1 MANEEQLKILRQGV
15 EAWNKWRENNPET
28 EIDLGWADLRETKL
42 GCAKLH
48 QADLREANLF
58 QAYLGEANLSGSNL
72 SGASLYCVHLGGA
85 NLNGANLS
93 RSNLYGANLRLADL
107 SNANL
112 RGAELIFADLVKTNL
127 ERADLTGCRIYGISV
142 WEARLIDTIQKDLII
157 SGIGEPV
164 LTIDNLEVAQFIHLL
179 LNNEKIR
186 HVIDTMTSK
195 VVLILGRFTPERKA
209 VLDAIKEE
217 LRKRDYLPVL
227 FDFEGPKSRDLT
239 ETISTLAHMA
249 RFVIADITDAKSIPA
264 ELQIIVPHLPSVP
277 VQPLI
282 LDSDY
287 EYGLF
292 EHFRAFNSVLK
303 PYRYSSQAEL
313 LASIEDR
320 VIAPAEAKVNEIRSK
335 IKSQE

>member
-1 MANEEQLKILRQGV
+1 MANDEQLRILRQGA
-15 EAWNKWRENNPET
+15 EAWNGWRLEHPDDG
-28 EIDLGWADLRETKL
+28 IDLSR
-42 GCAKLH
+42 
-48 QADLREANLF
+48 
-58 QAYLGEANLSGSNL
+58 ANLSGAKL
-72 SGASLYCVHLGGA
+72 SGADLSGA
-85 NLNGANLS
+85 DLSEADLFEADLSWAKLSGSDLFRTDLMRANLS
-93 RSNLYGANLRLADL
+93 EAVLIGADL
-107 SNANL
+107 SRADLSWANL
-112 RGAELIFADLVKTNL
+112 SEANL
-127 ERADLTGCRIYGISV
+127 ERATIEGCNIFAISA
-142 WEARLIDTIQKDLII
+142 WKLNLKDAKQRNLII
-157 SGIGEPV
+157 TPEEEPAITV
-164 LTIDNLEVAQFIHLL
+164 DNLEVAQFIYLL
-179 LNNEKIR
+179 LYNEKIR

-195 VVLILGRFTPERKA
+195 VVLILGRFTPERKP

-292 EHFRAFNSVLK
+292 ENIRASNSVLK
-303 PYRYSSQAEL
+303 TYRYSSQAEL